1 MPTLSARVN
10 VRSNRGVG
18 TQRPRFSKLSDITIV
33 AAIRS
38 TVKGKGD
45 TFVPVATRTIPGVWD
60 AAKALAEFKKNP
72 TKFTYE
78 VGYNANIAKLAA

>member
-10 VRSNRGVG
+10 VRANRGDG
-18 TQRPRFSKLSDITIV
+18 PNKPRFSKLSDITIV

-45 TFVPVATRTIPGVWD
+45 TFVPVATRTIPGAWD
-60 AAKALAEFKKNP
+60 SKAALAEFKKNP

-78 VGYNANIAKLAA
+78 AGYNANIAKLAA